1 MVVRDLGVDELCD
14 WGKLQEVS
22 LEGRGMNSGISC
34 LGGAVLP
41 SVWGTLAGVPW
52 ALVMDSWGQGQT
64 VDSGYAGRILS
75 SLITMEFS
83 EFLRD

>member
-41 SVWGTLAGVPW
+41 SVWGNLPESHGLWSWTPGVKAKP
-52 ALVMDSWGQGQT
+52 
-64 VDSGYAGRILS
+64 
-75 SLITMEFS
+75 
-83 EFLRD
+83 